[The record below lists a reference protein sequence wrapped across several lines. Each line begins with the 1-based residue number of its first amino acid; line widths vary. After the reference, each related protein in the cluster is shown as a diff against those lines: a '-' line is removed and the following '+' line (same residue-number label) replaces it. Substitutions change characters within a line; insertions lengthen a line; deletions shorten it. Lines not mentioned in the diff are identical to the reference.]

1 MTVKQRFLTFR
12 GGVPFA
18 GWPPRVFL
26 CIPVGRGP
34 RAAQA
39 GPSQTLNANTME
51 FLNRIELNG
60 VVGRAEVNVYNG
72 IQVCNFSV
80 VTEYSTRDRE
90 GNPAVETTW
99 FNVSTWEGRDNPN
112 FSLIQKG
119 VWIHVMGRVRLR
131 RYMTQDN
138 EERSSLEVVA
148 RRVSLI
154 PREDTQIQPQRDW

>member
-1 MTVKQRFLTFR
+1 M
-12 GGVPFA
+12 
-18 GWPPRVFL
+18 FL
-26 CIPVGRGP
+26 CIPTGRGQ

-39 GPSQTLNANTME
+39 GPSQTLKANTME
-51 FLNRIELNG
+51 FLNKIELNG
-60 VVGRAEVNVYNG
+60 VVGRADVNVYNG

-90 GNPAVETTW
+90 GNPAIETTW

-131 RYMTQDN
+131 KYVTQEN
-138 EERSSLEVVA
+138 EERSTLEVLA
-148 RRVSLI
+148 RKVSLI